1 MARLRAVFFDAFG
14 TLLDPGGLHVEATA
28 LILSELGLAGQLDP
42 EELHERWDEHIMA
55 LWRDGRFMGTWELF
69 RTALEAALGDLGVE
83 VPARELDVS
92 TDILS
97 KTFLRTRLHE
107 GARELLAFCRSL
119 GLRTGIISD
128 ADSALLRSLLEKHG
142 LLPLLDVVIIS
153 DEVGLLKPDPRVF
166 DAALRA
172 IGCGAEEA
180 MMVGDA
186 ERDVEGARRAGMRAV
201 LVLRADRRLPE
212 LSIEPDIIV
221 GSLAE
226 LRGPIAAL
234 AEEHGLAKRHLP
246 AGLRRCPCG
255 PL

>member
-1 MARLRAVFFDAFG
+1 MPEPLLSASAPLRVAPGMARLRAVLFDAFG

-97 KTFLRTRLHE
+97 RTFLRTRLHE

-186 ERDVEGARRAGMRAV
+186 RRDVEGAKRAGMRAV
-201 LVLRADRRLPE
+201 LVLRAGKEPPE
-212 LSIEPDIIV
+212 LDAEPDIVV
-221 GSLAE
+221 GSLPE

-234 AEEHGLAKRHLP
+234 TRP
-246 AGLRRCPCG
+246 IS
-255 PL
+255 